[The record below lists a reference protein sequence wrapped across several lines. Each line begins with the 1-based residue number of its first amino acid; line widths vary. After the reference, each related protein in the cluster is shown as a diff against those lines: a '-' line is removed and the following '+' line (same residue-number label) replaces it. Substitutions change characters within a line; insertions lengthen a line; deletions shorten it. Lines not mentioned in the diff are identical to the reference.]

1 MTDIIRIHET
11 GGPDVL
17 RLEQYEPGTPGPGQ
31 ALVEHTAIGLN
42 YIDTYHRSG
51 LYPLDALPS
60 GLGMEAAGV
69 VREVGPQVTEVSVGQ
84 RVAYAAGPPGAYAGA
99 RLMTADR
106 LVPLPDNVDDRTA
119 AAVMLKGMT
128 VEYLIRRTFPV
139 KSGQTVLLHAAA
151 GGVGMLACQWLSS
164 LGVTVIGTVG
174 SNEKADLARAHGC
187 HHPVVYT
194 AEDFVARVRELTDGE
209 GVPVVFDSVGAATF
223 EGSLACLKT
232 RGTLVGFGNAS
243 GAPPPFDMGIL
254 ARMGSLHLTRPTLF
268 DYTAS
273 REDLL
278 SSAGALFQVIQD
290 GAVDVLVNQTFSLAE
305 VAEAHRVLEARGT
318 TGSTVL
324 LP

>member
-84 RVAYAAGPPGAYAGA
+84 RVAYAAPPPGAYAGA
-99 RLMTADR
+99 RLMAADR

-139 KSGQTVLLHAAA
+139 QSGQTVLLHAAA

-194 AEDFVARVRELTDGE
+194 GEDFVARVRELTDGE

-305 VAEAHRVLEARGT
+305 VAAAHRVLEARGT

>member
-1 MTDIIRIHET
+1 MTDTIRIHKT
-11 GGPDVL
+11 GGPEVL
-17 RLEQYEPGTPGPGQ
+17 CLEQADPELPGAGQ

-42 YIDTYHRSG
+42 FIDTYHRSG
-51 LYPLDALPS
+51 LYPLERLPS

-69 VREVGPQVTEVSVGQ
+69 VRELGEGVTGVSVGQ
-84 RVAYAAGPPGAYAGA
+84 RVAYAAGPPGAYAEA
-99 RLMTADR
+99 RVMAADR
-106 LVPLPDNVDDRTA
+106 LVPLPDSVDDRTA

-128 VEYLIRRTFPV
+128 VEYLIRRAFPV
-139 KSGQTVLLHAAA
+139 QSGQTVLLHAAA
-151 GGVGMLACQWLSS
+151 GGVGLLACQWLSS

-174 SNEKADLARAHGC
+174 SDDKADLARAHGC

-194 AEDFVARVRELTDGE
+194 RGDFVARVREITSGE

-223 EGSLACLKT
+223 QGSLACLKP

-243 GAPPPFDMGIL
+243 GAPPPFDIGVL
-254 ARMGSLHLTRPTLF
+254 ARMGSLYLTRPTLF

-278 SSAGALFQVIQD
+278 ASAGALFQVIQD
-290 GAVDVLVNQTFSLAE
+290 GAVNVRINQTVPLAE
-305 VAEAHRVLEARGT
+305 AAEAHRTLEARGT

>member
-84 RVAYAAGPPGAYAGA
+84 RVAYAAPPPGAYAGA
-99 RLMTADR
+99 RLMAADR

-194 AEDFVARVRELTDGE
+194 GEDFVARVRELTDGE

>member
-17 RLEQYEPGTPGPGQ
+17 RLEQYAPGTPGPGQ

-84 RVAYAAGPPGAYAGA
+84 RVAYAAPPPGAYAGA
-99 RLMTADR
+99 RLMAADR

-194 AEDFVARVRELTDGE
+194 GEDFVARVRELTDGE